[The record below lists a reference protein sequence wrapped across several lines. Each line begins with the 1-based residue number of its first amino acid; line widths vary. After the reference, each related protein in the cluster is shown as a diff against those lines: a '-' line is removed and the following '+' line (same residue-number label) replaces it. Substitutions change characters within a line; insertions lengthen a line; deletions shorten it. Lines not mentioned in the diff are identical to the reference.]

1 MKSPRFFCRHVH
13 RRGGTAAERR
23 CRGRVLNNRST
34 GSGLVKALVW
44 HGKSDIRCE
53 AVPDPTIEHARDA
66 IIKVTACA
74 ICGSDLHIFDGVIP
88 QMKSGDV
95 LGHETMGEVV
105 EVGSDNKKLK
115 VGDRVV
121 VPFTIACGECFF
133 CKNGYHSAC
142 ERTNPDHQKA
152 AKLWGNSPAGLF
164 GYSHLLGGY
173 AGGQAEYLRV
183 PFADVG
189 PMKVPSSLSDEQVLF
204 LSDIFPT
211 GYMAAD
217 FCNLKGGET
226 VAIWGCGPVGQF
238 AIRSA
243 LLLGAERVL
252 AVDTVTERLAL
263 ARAAGAETIDFLK
276 EDIYDRIM
284 ELTKGRGADACID
297 AVGTETA
304 PMASADSMLDR
315 VKTATFMGTDRP
327 HVLRQAIHCCR
338 NFGTVSIVGVYGG
351 FLDKIPMGSAINRG
365 LTFRMAQTPVQH
377 YLPKLLQRIEKGDID
392 PSFVITHRASL
403 EQGPELYKT
412 FRAKKDGCIKVVLKP
427 RSGHGPRFD

>member
-1 MKSPRFFCRHVH
+1 M
-13 RRGGTAAERR
+13 
-23 CRGRVLNNRST
+23 
-34 GSGLVKALVW
+34 KALTW
-44 HGKSDIRCE
+44 HGKNDIRCE
-53 AVPDPTIEHARDA
+53 SVPDPRIEDGRDA

-88 QMKSGDV
+88 SMNKGDV

-105 EVGSDNKKLK
+105 EVGNDNKKLK

-121 VPFTIACGECFF
+121 VPFTISCGECFF
-133 CKNGYHSAC
+133 CQKGFFSGC
-142 ERTNPDHQKA
+142 ERSNPNKAKA
-152 AKLWGNSPAGLF
+152 AKLWGHSPAGLF
-164 GYSHLLGGY
+164 GYSHLLGGF

-189 PMKVPSSLSDEQVLF
+189 PLKIDSNLSDEQVLF

-217 FCNLKGGET
+217 FCNIKGGET

-243 LLLGAERVL
+243 FLLGAERVI
-252 AVDTVTERLAL
+252 AIDTVPERLAL
-263 ARAAGAETIDFLK
+263 ARKAGAVTLDFME
-276 EDIYDRIM
+276 EDIYDRIQ
-284 ELTKGRGADACID
+284 ELTHGRGADACID
-297 AVGTETA
+297 AVGTEAETA
-304 PMASADSMLDR
+304 SGFDAMVDR
-315 VKTATFMGTDRP
+315 IKVATFMGTDRP

-351 FLDKIPMGSAINRG
+351 FVDKIPMGSAINRG

-377 YLPKLLQRIEKGDID
+377 YLPKLLDLIETGAID
-392 PSFVITHRASL
+392 PAEIITHRASL
-403 EQGPELYKT
+403 EDGPELYKT
-412 FRAKKDGCIKVVLKP
+412 FRAKKDGCVKVVLKP
-427 RSGHGPRFD
+427 GMKQAA